1 MSTLRSVGVLS
12 CAKIMG
18 AIYGCLGLIFVPV
31 FLLVGFG
38 SLMFG
43 KSPDSLSGVGML
55 ALSLLLPILYGV
67 MGFVM
72 GAFTAWLYNV
82 FARWLGGIQMDL
94 NSGLETPP
102 APLTVPGNN

>member
-1 MSTLRSVGVLS
+1 
-12 CAKIMG
+12 MG

-43 KSPDSLSGVGML
+43 KSADSSISGVAMF
-55 ALSLLLPILYGV
+55 ALSLFMPILYGV
-67 MGFVM
+67 MGFLM

-94 NSGLETPP
+94 KPDQAALSPP
-102 APLTVPGNN
+102 VS